1 MKRIEMKDN
10 PITASIDW
18 LIHQGF
24 NTIEATNICK
34 AIRAETAEKLLE
46 DAPSWIEWCG
56 KVKMDHDSIVMLAA
70 EGLTTVRIGPGG
82 VENDLY
88 ISLLEKS
95 IENQTTPPPYGTLA
109 GELPKK
115 SLNEISQ
122 QLDDMHHTLA
132 CGSCKKLDI
141 EALRW
146 AYECLH
152 VNRYYLFGHNAAGR
166 HEMLDRL
173 KAMLEVE

>member
-1 MKRIEMKDN
+1 MDQLIKDKT
-10 PITASIDW
+10 TA
-18 LIHQGF
+18 
-24 NTIEATNICK
+24 
-34 AIRAETAEKLLE
+34 
-46 DAPSWIEWCG
+46 
-56 KVKMDHDSIVMLAA
+56 
-70 EGLTTVRIGPGG
+70 
-82 VENDLY
+82 
-88 ISLLEKS
+88 
-95 IENQTTPPPYGTLA
+95 PPYGTLA